1 MQKLTEI
8 VRQNDKL
15 FIDLRNNVRVGSTG
29 DNVENLLRARF
40 IRESN
45 EIHPKDVLHMHAE
58 NEPTMNRI
66 L

>member
-8 VRQNDKL
+8 VRQNDEL
-15 FIDLRNNVRVGSTG
+15 FIDLRNNVRVSST
-29 DNVENLLRARF
+29 DDDVENLLRARF

-45 EIHPKDVLHMHAE
+45 EIHPKDAFHMHAG
-58 NEPTMNRI
+58 MNQ